1 MVTFLLRRAATLVVT
16 LLVVSV
22 LAFLIPYAGE
32 GDPAR
37 KILRARVN
45 DPALE
50 PAQVEALTRE
60 LGLDR
65 ALHLQYLDWLREVVT
80 GGGFGYSFTS
90 RTPVQE
96 LVVPA
101 LGVSMSL
108 AIAALLLALVFALP
122 LGTWAA
128 TRRGGRVDNAV
139 TFMSQSAVSA
149 PEYWV
154 GPVLVLV
161 FARQL
166 GWLPSGG
173 WSGLA
178 YIVLPAVALAL
189 RPLGYFT
196 QVMRAAMTD
205 VLSAPYI
212 TAARSR
218 GLSFPRTLVRHGLR
232 NSMLPVM
239 TLFSFWFAGLL
250 GGSVVIEVIFNIP
263 GMGRLLYT
271 AVTNNDVP
279 VIQGGMLWIL
289 TLAVVIN
296 TLTDLLYG
304 VLNPAIRVASHA

>member
-1 MVTFLLRRAATLVVT
+1 MLTFLTRRAATLVVT
-16 LLVVSV
+16 LVVVSG
-22 LAFLIPYAGE
+22 LAFLIPYAGD

-37 KILRARVN
+37 KILRARVS
-45 DPALE
+45 DPALD
-50 PAQVEALTRE
+50 PSQVAALTHE

-65 ALHLQYLDWLREVVT
+65 PLYVQYFDWLRQVVT
-80 GGGFGYSFTS
+80 GNFGFSFTS
-90 RTPVQE
+90 REPVQE

-101 LGVSMSL
+101 LGVSMTL
-108 AIAALLLALVFALP
+108 ALASLLLALVLALP

-128 TRRGGRVDNAV
+128 TARGGKVDNVV
-139 TFMSQSAVSA
+139 TFTSQSAVSA

-161 FARQL
+161 FARTM

-173 WSGLA
+173 WSGLS
-178 YIVLPAVALAL
+178 YLVLPASALAL

-196 QVMRAAMTD
+196 QVTRAAMTD
-205 VLSAPYI
+205 VLAAPYI

-218 GLSFPRTLVRHGLR
+218 GLSFPQTLVRHGLR

-271 AVTNNDVP
+271 AVLNNDVP
-279 VIQGGMLWIL
+279 VIQGGLMWIL
-289 TLAVVIN
+289 ALAVIIN
-296 TLTDLLYG
+296 TATDLLYG
-304 VLNPAIRVASHA
+304 VLNPSIRVTSHA

>member
-1 MVTFLLRRAATLVVT
+1 MLTFLIRRAATLLVT
-16 LLVVSV
+16 LLVVSM

-32 GDPAR
+32 GDAAR
-37 KILRARVN
+37 KILRARTN
-45 DPALE
+45 DPALD
-50 PAQVEALTRE
+50 PAQVEAMTKE

-65 ALHLQYLDWLREVVT
+65 PIYVQYLDWLREVLT
-80 GGGFGYSFTS
+80 GNFGYSFTS
-90 RTPVQE
+90 RTPVQD
-96 LVVPA
+96 LVGPA
-101 LGVSMSL
+101 LGVSMTL
-108 AIAALLLALVFALP
+108 ALAALLLALVFALP

-128 TRRGGRVDNAV
+128 TAPGGKVDNAI
-139 TFMSQSAVSA
+139 TFVSQSAVSA

-161 FARQL
+161 FARYL

-173 WSGLA
+173 WNGLT
-178 YIVLPAVALAL
+178 YLILPATALAL

-196 QVMRAAMTD
+196 QVTRAAMSD
-205 VLSAPYI
+205 VLAAPYI

-218 GLSFPRTLVRHGLR
+218 GLSFPRTLLRHGMR

-271 AVTNNDVP
+271 SVLNNDVP
-279 VIQGGMLWIL
+279 VIQGGLMWIL
-289 TLAVVIN
+289 ILAVLIN
-296 TLTDLLYG
+296 TVTDLLYG
-304 VLNPAIRVASHA
+304 VLNPAIRVTNG

>member
-1 MVTFLLRRAATLVVT
+1 MLTFLIRRTATLLVT

-22 LAFLIPYAGE
+22 LAFLIPYAGD

-45 DPALE
+45 DPALD
-50 PAQVEALTRE
+50 PAQVEALSRE

-65 ALHLQYLDWLREVVT
+65 PIYVQYLAWLRDVVT
-80 GGGFGYSFTS
+80 GDFGYSFTS
-90 RTPVQE
+90 RTPVHE

-101 LGVSMSL
+101 LTVSMSL
-108 AIAALLLALVFALP
+108 ALASLLLALVFALP

-128 TRRGGRVDNAV
+128 TARGGKVDNAI
-139 TFMSQSAVSA
+139 TFISQSSVSA

-161 FARQL
+161 FARYL

-173 WSGLA
+173 WSGLS
-178 YIVLPAVALAL
+178 YIVLPAVALSL

-196 QVMRAAMTD
+196 QVTRAAMSD

-218 GLSFPRTLVRHGLR
+218 GLSFRRTLVRHGLR

-263 GMGRLLYT
+263 GMGRLLYN
-271 AVTNNDVP
+271 AVLNNDVP
-279 VIQGGMLWIL
+279 VIQGGLLWIL

-296 TLTDLLYG
+296 TVTDLLYG
-304 VLNPAIRVASHA
+304 VLNPAIRVTSHA

>member
-1 MVTFLLRRAATLVVT
+1 MVTFLIRRGLTLVVT

-22 LAFLIPYAGE
+22 LTFLIPYAGG

-45 DPALE
+45 DPALD

-65 ALHLQYLDWLREVVT
+65 PIFVQYVDWLGEVLT
-80 GGGFGYSFTS
+80 GGFGYSFTS

-101 LGVSMSL
+101 LGVSISL
-108 AIAALLLALVFALP
+108 ALAALLLALVFALP
-122 LGTWAA
+122 LGIWAA
-128 TRRGGRVDNAV
+128 TARGGRIDNAI

-154 GPVLVLV
+154 GPVMVLI
-161 FARQL
+161 FARYL

-173 WSGLA
+173 WNGPA
-178 YIVLPAVALAL
+178 YILLPAVALAL

-196 QVMRAAMTD
+196 QVTRAAMSD
-205 VLSAPYI
+205 VLVAPYI

-218 GLSFPRTLVRHGLR
+218 GLSFPKTLVRHGLR

-271 AVTNNDVP
+271 SVINNDVP
-279 VIQGGMLWIL
+279 VIQGGLMLIL

-296 TLTDLLYG
+296 TVTDLLYS
-304 VLNPAIRVASHA
+304 VLNPAIRVASHG

>member
-1 MVTFLLRRAATLVVT
+1 MLTFLTRRAATLLVT

-45 DPALE
+45 DPALD
-50 PAQVEALTRE
+50 PAQVEAMSRE

-65 ALHLQYLDWLREVVT
+65 PVYVQYLDWLRHVVT
-80 GGGFGYSFTS
+80 GDFGYSFTS
-90 RTPVQE
+90 RTPVHDV
-96 LVVPA
+96 VVPA
-101 LGVSMSL
+101 LAVSMSL
-108 AIAALLLALVFALP
+108 AIAALLFALVMALP

-128 TRRGGRVDNAV
+128 TSPGGKVDNVV
-139 TFMSQSAVSA
+139 TFISQSAVSA

-161 FARQL
+161 FARHL

-173 WSGLA
+173 WTGLS
-178 YIVLPAVALAL
+178 YIILPASALAL

-196 QVMRAAMTD
+196 QVTRAAMSD
-205 VLSAPYI
+205 VLAAPYI

-218 GLSFPRTLVRHGLR
+218 GLSFPRTLLRHGMR

-271 AVTNNDVP
+271 AVLNNDVP
-279 VIQGGMLWIL
+279 VIQGGLMWIL
-289 TLAVVIN
+289 VLAVVIN
-296 TLTDLLYG
+296 TVTDLLYG
-304 VLNPAIRVASHA
+304 VLNPAIRVANHA

>member
-1 MVTFLLRRAATLVVT
+1 VLTFLIRRAATLLVT

-45 DPALE
+45 DPALD
-50 PAQVEALTRE
+50 PAQVEGLTRE

-65 ALHLQYLDWLREVVT
+65 PIYVQYLDWLGEAVT
-80 GGGFGYSFTS
+80 GDFGFSFTS
-90 RTPVQE
+90 RTPVND

-108 AIAALLLALVFALP
+108 ALAALALALAIALP
-122 LGTWAA
+122 LGVWAA
-128 TRRGGRVDNAV
+128 TGRGGKVDNAV
-139 TFMSQSAVSA
+139 TFVSQSSVSA

-161 FARQL
+161 FARYL

-178 YIVLPAVALAL
+178 YIVMPAVALAL
-189 RPLGYFT
+189 RPLGYFA
-196 QVMRAAMTD
+196 QVTRAAMSD

-218 GLSFPRTLVRHGLR
+218 GLSFARTLVRHGLR

-271 AVTNNDVP
+271 AVVNNDVP

-289 TLAVVIN
+289 TLAVLIN
-296 TLTDLLYG
+296 TVTDLLYG
-304 VLNPAIRVASHA
+304 VLNPAIRVTSHA

>member
-1 MVTFLLRRAATLVVT
+1 MLTFLVRRTATLVVT
-16 LLVVSV
+16 LVVVSI

-32 GDPAR
+32 GDAAR
-37 KILRARVN
+37 KILRARTN

-50 PAQVEALTRE
+50 PAQVEALTKE

-65 ALHLQYLDWLREVVT
+65 PIYVQYFDWLRDVLT
-80 GGGFGYSFTS
+80 GDFGYSFTS
-90 RTPVQE
+90 RTPVQD
-96 LVVPA
+96 LVGPA

-108 AIAALLLALVFALP
+108 AIAALLLALLIALP

-128 TRRGGRVDNAV
+128 TSPGSKVDNVV
-139 TFMSQSAVSA
+139 TFISQSAVSA

-161 FARQL
+161 FARYL

-173 WSGLA
+173 WNGLA
-178 YIVLPAVALAL
+178 FIILPATALAL

-196 QVMRAAMTD
+196 QVTRAAMSD
-205 VLSAPYI
+205 VLAAPYI

-218 GLSFPRTLVRHGLR
+218 GLSFPRTLVRHGAR

-271 AVTNNDVP
+271 SVLNNDIP
-279 VIQGGMLWIL
+279 VIQGGLMWIL
-289 TLAVVIN
+289 ILAVVIN
-296 TLTDLLYG
+296 TVTDLLYG
-304 VLNPAIRVASHA
+304 VLNPAIRVTNG

>member
-1 MVTFLLRRAATLVVT
+1 MVTFLIRRGLTLVVT

-37 KILRARVN
+37 KILRARTN
-45 DPALE
+45 DPALD

-65 ALHLQYLDWLREVVT
+65 PLYVQYVDWLREVLT
-80 GGGFGYSFTS
+80 GGFGYSFTN

-101 LGVSMSL
+101 LGVSVSL
-108 AIAALLLALVFALP
+108 ALASLLLALVIALP
-122 LGTWAA
+122 LGVWAA
-128 TRRGGRVDNAV
+128 TARGGRIDNAV

-161 FARQL
+161 FARNL

-173 WSGLA
+173 WTGPA

-196 QVMRAAMTD
+196 QVTRAAMSD
-205 VLSAPYI
+205 VLASPYI

-218 GLSFPRTLVRHGLR
+218 GLSYPRTLVRHGLR

-271 AVTNNDVP
+271 SVVNNDVP
-279 VIQGGMLWIL
+279 VIQGAMLWIL

-296 TLTDLLYG
+296 TVTDLLYS
-304 VLNPAIRVASHA
+304 VLNPAIRVKSHA

>member
-1 MVTFLLRRAATLVVT
+1 MVTFLIRRGLTLMAT

-22 LAFLIPYAGE
+22 LVFLIPYAGD

-37 KILRARVN
+37 NILRARVN
-45 DPALE
+45 DPALD
-50 PAQVEALTRE
+50 PAQVEALTQE

-65 ALHLQYLDWLREVVT
+65 PLYVQYVDWLREVVT
-80 GGGFGYSFTS
+80 GGFGYSFTS

-101 LGVSMSL
+101 LGVSVSL
-108 AIAALLLALVFALP
+108 ALAALLLALVIALP
-122 LGTWAA
+122 LGIWAA
-128 TRRGGRVDNAV
+128 TARGGSVDNAV

-161 FARQL
+161 FAVNL

-173 WSGLA
+173 WAGPA
-178 YIVLPAVALAL
+178 YIILPAVTLAL
-189 RPLGYFT
+189 RPLGYFS
-196 QVMRAAMTD
+196 QVTRAAMSD
-205 VLSAPYI
+205 VLSAPYF

-271 AVTNNDVP
+271 SVVNNDVP
-279 VIQGGMLWIL
+279 VIQGAMMLIL

-296 TLTDLLYG
+296 TVTDLLYG
-304 VLNPAIRVASHA
+304 VLNPAIRVKSHA

>member
-1 MVTFLLRRAATLVVT
+1 MWAFLLRRSATLVVT
-16 LLVVSV
+16 LLIVSV

-37 KILRARVN
+37 KILRARLN
-45 DPALE
+45 DPALT
-50 PAQVEALTRE
+50 ASQVTALTKE

-65 ALHLQYLDWLREVVT
+65 PLVVQYLDWLKDVVS
-80 GGGFGYSFTS
+80 GNFGFSFTS

-96 LVVPA
+96 LVIPA
-101 LGVSMSL
+101 LGVSVT
-108 AIAALLLALVFALP
+108 LALSALALALFFALP
-122 LGTWAA
+122 LGTLAA
-128 TRRGGRVDNAV
+128 TTRGGKADNAV
-139 TFMSQSAVSA
+139 TFLSQSSVSA

-154 GPVLVLV
+154 GPVLILV
-161 FARQL
+161 FARYL

-173 WSGLA
+173 WAGAAS
-178 YIVLPAVALAL
+178 IVMPAIALAL

-196 QVMRAAMTD
+196 QVTRAAMSE
-205 VLSAPYI
+205 VLRAPYI

-218 GLSFPRTLVRHGLR
+218 GLSFPTTLLRHGMR

-263 GMGRLLYT
+263 GMGRLMYES
-271 AVTNNDVP
+271 VVNNDVP
-279 VIQGGMLWIL
+279 VVQGGMLWIL

-296 TLTDLLYG
+296 TVTDLLYG
-304 VLNPAIRVASHA
+304 VLNPAIRVTNG

>member
-1 MVTFLLRRAATLVVT
+1 MLTFLIRRTATLLVT

-45 DPALE
+45 DPALD
-50 PAQVEALTRE
+50 PAQVSAMTTE

-65 ALHLQYLDWLREVVT
+65 PIYVQYFDWLRQVVT
-80 GGGFGYSFTS
+80 GDFGYSFTS

-96 LVVPA
+96 LVLPA
-101 LGVSMSL
+101 LGVSISL
-108 AIAALLLALVFALP
+108 AVAALLLALVLALP
-122 LGTWAA
+122 LGIWAA
-128 TRRGGRVDNAV
+128 TSPGGKVDNGVA
-139 TFMSQSAVSA
+139 FISQSAVSA

-161 FARQL
+161 FARYL

-178 YIVLPAVALAL
+178 YIILPATALAL

-196 QVMRAAMTD
+196 QVTRASMSD
-205 VLSAPYI
+205 VLGAPYI

-218 GLSFPRTLVRHGLR
+218 GLSFPRTLLRHGMR

-239 TLFSFWFAGLL
+239 TLASFWFAGLL

-271 AVTNNDVP
+271 SVLNNDVP
-279 VIQGGMLWIL
+279 VIQGGLMWIL
-289 TLAVVIN
+289 VLAVLIN
-296 TLTDLLYG
+296 TVTDLLYG
-304 VLNPAIRVASHA
+304 VLNPAIRVTNG

>member
-1 MVTFLLRRAATLVVT
+1 MLTFLIRRGLTLVVT

-22 LAFLIPYAGE
+22 LTFLIPYAGG

-45 DPALE
+45 DPALD
-50 PAQVEALTRE
+50 PAQVEALTKE

-65 ALHLQYLDWLREVVT
+65 PLYVQYLDWLREVAT
-80 GGGFGYSFTS
+80 GNFGFSFTS
-90 RTPVQE
+90 RTPVNE
-96 LVVPA
+96 LVLPA

-108 AIAALLLALVFALP
+108 ALAALLLALVVALP
-122 LGTWAA
+122 LGIWAA
-128 TRRGGRVDNAV
+128 TARGGRVDNVV

-154 GPVLVLV
+154 GPVLVLI
-161 FARQL
+161 FARYL

-178 YIVLPAVALAL
+178 YIVLPAMSLAL

-196 QVMRAAMTD
+196 QVTRAAMSD

-271 AVTNNDVP
+271 SVINNDVP
-279 VIQGGMLWIL
+279 VIQGGLMLIL

-296 TLTDLLYG
+296 TVTDLLYS
-304 VLNPAIRVASHA
+304 VLNPAIRVSSHG

>member
-1 MVTFLLRRAATLVVT
+1 MLMFLIRRSLVLAIT
-16 LLVVSV
+16 LLIVSV

-45 DPALE
+45 DPALD
-50 PAQVEALTRE
+50 PAQVEALTKE

-65 ALHLQYLDWLREVVT
+65 PIYVQYFDWLKQAVT
-80 GGGFGYSFTS
+80 GDFGFSYTS
-90 RTPVQE
+90 RVPVGD

-101 LGVSMSL
+101 LTVSISL
-108 AIAALLLALVFALP
+108 ALAALLLALVFALP
-122 LGTWAA
+122 LGTLAA
-128 TRRGGRVDNAV
+128 TRRGGKVDNAI
-139 TFMSQSAVSA
+139 TFVSQSAVSA

-161 FARQL
+161 FALHL
-166 GWLPSGG
+166 GLLPSGG
-173 WSGLA
+173 WAGPA
-178 YIVLPAVALAL
+178 YMVLPAVALSL

-196 QVMRAAMTD
+196 QVSRAAMSE
-205 VLSAPYI
+205 VLAAPYI

-218 GLSFPRTLVRHGLR
+218 GLSFPKTLVRHGAR

-239 TLFSFWFAGLL
+239 TLFSFWFAGLM
-250 GGSVVIEVIFNIP
+250 GGSVVVEVIFNIP

-271 AVTNNDVP
+271 SVINNDVP
-279 VIQGGMLWIL
+279 VIQGGMMLIL

-296 TLTDLLYG
+296 TVTDLLYG
-304 VLNPAIRVASHA
+304 VLNPAIRVTHA

>member
-1 MVTFLLRRAATLVVT
+1 MLTFLIRRAATLLVT
-16 LLVVSV
+16 LLVVSM

-32 GDPAR
+32 GDAAR
-37 KILRARVN
+37 KILRARTN
-45 DPALE
+45 DPALD
-50 PAQVEALTRE
+50 PAQVEAMTKE

-65 ALHLQYLDWLREVVT
+65 PIYVQYLDWLREVVT
-80 GGGFGYSFTS
+80 GNFGYSFTS
-90 RTPVQE
+90 RTPVQD
-96 LVVPA
+96 LVGPA
-101 LGVSMSL
+101 LGVSMTL
-108 AIAALLLALVFALP
+108 ALAALLLALVFALP

-128 TRRGGRVDNAV
+128 TSPGGKVDNAI
-139 TFMSQSAVSA
+139 TFVSQSAVSA

-161 FARQL
+161 FARYL

-173 WSGLA
+173 WNGLT
-178 YIVLPAVALAL
+178 YLILPATALAL

-196 QVMRAAMTD
+196 QVTRAAMSD
-205 VLSAPYI
+205 VLAAPYI

-218 GLSFPRTLVRHGLR
+218 GLSFPRTLLRHGMR

-271 AVTNNDVP
+271 SVLNNDVP
-279 VIQGGMLWIL
+279 VIQGGLMWIL
-289 TLAVVIN
+289 ILAVVIN
-296 TLTDLLYG
+296 TVTDLLYG
-304 VLNPAIRVASHA
+304 VLNPAIRVTNG

>member
-22 LAFLIPYAGE
+22 LAFLIPYVGE
-32 GDPAR
+32 GDAAR

-65 ALHLQYLDWLREVVT
+65 PLHVQYLEWLGQVAR
-80 GGGFGYSFTS
+80 GDFGFSFTS

-108 AIAALLLALVFALP
+108 AISALLLALVFALP

-128 TRRGGRVDNAV
+128 TRRGGKVDNAI

-173 WSGLA
+173 WDGLA
-178 YIVLPAVALAL
+178 YIVLPATALAL

-218 GLSFPRTLVRHGLR
+218 GLSFPQTLVQHGLR
-232 NSMLPVM
+232 NSLLPVM

-250 GGSVVIEVIFNIP
+250 GGAVVIEVIFNIP

-271 AVTNNDVP
+271 AVINNDVP

-296 TLTDLLYG
+296 TATDLLYG

>member
-1 MVTFLLRRAATLVVT
+1 MRMFLIRRAATLAVT
-16 LLVVSV
+16 LAVVSV

-45 DPALE
+45 DPALD
-50 PAQVEALTRE
+50 PAQVEALTQE

-65 ALHLQYLDWLREVVT
+65 PLYVQYLEWLRHAVT
-80 GGGFGYSFTS
+80 GDFGFSYTS

-101 LGVSMSL
+101 LSVSISL
-108 AIAALLLALVFALP
+108 ALASLLLALLFALP

-128 TRRGGRVDNAV
+128 TVRGGKVDNAV
-139 TFMSQSAVSA
+139 TFVSQSAVSA

-161 FARQL
+161 FARYL

-173 WSGLA
+173 WDGLA
-178 YIVLPAVALAL
+178 YLVLPALALSL

-196 QVMRAAMTD
+196 QVTRAAMSD
-205 VLSAPYI
+205 VLAAPYI

-218 GLSFPRTLVRHGLR
+218 GLSFRKALAKHGIR

-271 AVTNNDVP
+271 AVINNDVP

-289 TLAVVIN
+289 TLAVLIN
-296 TLTDLLYG
+296 TVTDLLYG
-304 VLNPAIRVASHA
+304 VLNPAIRVTSHA

>member
-1 MVTFLLRRAATLVVT
+1 MLIFLLRRTLVLGIT
-16 LLVVSV
+16 LAIVSM

-45 DPALE
+45 DPNLD
-50 PAQVEALTRE
+50 PAQVDALTNE

-65 ALHLQYLDWLREVVT
+65 PIYVQYFDWLKQAVT
-80 GGGFGYSFTS
+80 GDFGFSYTS
-90 RTPVQE
+90 RVPVSE
-96 LVVPA
+96 LVTPA
-101 LGVSMSL
+101 LTVSISL
-108 AIAALLLALVFALP
+108 ALAALLVALVFALP
-122 LGTWAA
+122 LGIAAA
-128 TRRGGRVDNAV
+128 TRRGGKLDSAI
-139 TFMSQSAVSA
+139 TFVSQSAVSA

-161 FARQL
+161 FARHL
-166 GWLPSGG
+166 GWLPSSG
-173 WSGLA
+173 WAGLT
-178 YIVLPAVALAL
+178 YIVMPAVALSL

-196 QVMRAAMTD
+196 QVTRAAMTE
-205 VLSAPYI
+205 VLAAPYI

-218 GLSFPRTLVRHGLR
+218 GLSFPKTLIRHGLR

-239 TLFSFWFAGLL
+239 TLFSFWFAGLM

-271 AVTNNDVP
+271 SVINNDVP
-279 VIQGGMLWIL
+279 VIQGGMMLIL

-296 TLTDLLYG
+296 TITDLLYG
-304 VLNPAIRVASHA
+304 VLNPAIRVTHA

>member
-1 MVTFLLRRAATLVVT
+1 MGKFLLRRGATLLVT
-16 LLVVSV
+16 LFVVSV
-22 LAFLIPYAGE
+22 LAFLVPYAGE

-50 PAQVEALTRE
+50 PSQVEALTRE

-65 ALHLQYLDWLREVVT
+65 PLYSQYLDWLGQVAS
-80 GGGFGYSFTS
+80 GNFGFSFTS
-90 RTPVQE
+90 RTPVQD

-101 LGVSMSL
+101 LSVSVSL
-108 AIAALLLALVFALP
+108 ALASLLLALVIALP
-122 LGTWAA
+122 LGILAA
-128 TRRGGRVDNAV
+128 TTPGGKVDNAI
-139 TFMSQSAVSA
+139 TFLSQSSVSA

-161 FARQL
+161 FARYL

-173 WSGLA
+173 WEGIS
-178 YIVLPAVALAL
+178 YIIMPAVALAL

-196 QVMRAAMTD
+196 QVTRAAMND

-218 GLSFPRTLVRHGLR
+218 GLSFPRTLARHGLR

-250 GGSVVIEVIFNIP
+250 GGSVIIEVIFNIP
-263 GMGRLLYT
+263 GMGRLLYES
-271 AVTNNDVP
+271 VVNNDVP
-279 VIQGGMLWIL
+279 VIQGGMLLIL
-289 TLAVVIN
+289 ALAVVIN
-296 TLTDLLYG
+296 TVTDLLYG
-304 VLNPAIRVASHA
+304 VLNPAIRVTNG

>member
-1 MVTFLLRRAATLVVT
+1 MLMFLIRRTLVLMVT

-22 LAFLIPYAGE
+22 LAFLIPYAGD

-45 DPALE
+45 DPALTQD
-50 PAQVEALTRE
+50 QVNALTHE

-65 ALHLQYLDWLREVVT
+65 ALHLQYFDWLKQTLT
-80 GGGFGYSFTS
+80 GDFGLSYTS
-90 RTPVQE
+90 RSPVGD
-96 LVVPA
+96 LVLPA
-101 LGVSMSL
+101 LSVSITL
-108 AIAALLLALVFALP
+108 ALSALLLALVFALP
-122 LGTWAA
+122 LGIVAA
-128 TRRGGRVDNAV
+128 TRRGSKLDNAV

-149 PEYWV
+149 PEYWI

-161 FARQL
+161 FARYL

-173 WSGLA
+173 WNGIA
-178 YIVLPAVALAL
+178 YIIMPATALAL

-196 QVMRAAMTD
+196 QVTRAAMSE
-205 VLSAPYI
+205 VLAAPYI

-218 GLSFPRTLVRHGLR
+218 GLSFPRTLLRHGMR

-239 TLFSFWFAGLL
+239 TLFSFWFAGLM

-271 AVTNNDVP
+271 SVVNNDIP
-279 VIQGGMLWIL
+279 VIQGGMMWIL
-289 TLAVVIN
+289 TLAVVVN
-296 TLTDLLYG
+296 TATDLLYG
-304 VLNPAIRVASHA
+304 VLNPAIRVTHA

>member
-1 MVTFLLRRAATLVVT
+1 MVTFLVRRGATLVVT

-22 LAFLIPYAGE
+22 LAFLIPYVGE
-32 GDPAR
+32 GDAAR

-65 ALHLQYLDWLREVVT
+65 PLHVQYLEWLGQVV
-80 GGGFGYSFTS
+80 GGDFGFSFTS

-108 AIAALLLALVFALP
+108 AISALLMALVFALP

-128 TRRGGRVDNAV
+128 TRRGGKVDNAI

-178 YIVLPAVALAL
+178 YIVLPATALAL

-196 QVMRAAMTD
+196 QVMRASMTD

-218 GLSFPRTLVRHGLR
+218 GLSFPQTLLQHGLR
-232 NSMLPVM
+232 NSLLPVM

-250 GGSVVIEVIFNIP
+250 GGAVVIEVIFNIP

-296 TLTDLLYG
+296 TATDLLYG